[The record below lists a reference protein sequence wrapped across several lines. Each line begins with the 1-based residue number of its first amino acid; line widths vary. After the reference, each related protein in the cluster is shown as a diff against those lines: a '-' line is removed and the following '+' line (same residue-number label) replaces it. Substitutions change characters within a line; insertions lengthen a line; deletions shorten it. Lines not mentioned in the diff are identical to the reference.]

1 MILIQG
7 DCLKILPTLP
17 DESVDLILTDPP
29 YNKKKDYEVYKDNL
43 TEEEYWEFMEGW
55 IKESFRILK
64 NDGFLCFSCSQEQIW
79 IFKPLCE
86 KVGFRFDHLLIWS
99 SGECKAHLP
108 HERWLR
114 TYEPFLFLVKGEGR
128 KLNNEWGYN
137 NMDVFRVRSP
147 HKNSKE
153 DKKYHPTQKPLK
165 VMENIVAKASER
177 GMIVLDPFLGS
188 GTTMVACRNLKRN
201 CIGIEINKN
210 YIDIIKK
217 RLNWNSSLSRNIQ
230 FEFFTEE
237 KWFELNHLNI

>member
-1 MILIQG
+1 MKEGKIKMTLIQG
-7 DCLKILPTLP
+7 DCLKVLPTIP

-29 YNKKKDYEVYKDNL
+29 YNKEKDYEVYKDNL
-43 TEEEYWEFMEGW
+43 TEEEYWEFMEG
-55 IKESFRILK
+55 
-64 NDGFLCFSCSQEQIW
+64 SQEQIW

-99 SGECKAHLP
+99 SGECKVHLP

-147 HKNSKE
+147 HKNSKV

-177 GMIVLDPFLGS
+177 GMVVLDPFLGS

-201 CIGIEINKN
+201 CIGIEINPK
-210 YIDIIKK
+210 YIEITKK
-217 RLNWNSSLSRNIQ
+217 RLNWVIHYRI
-230 FEFFTEE
+230 
-237 KWFELNHLNI
+237 K